1 MKKRLVS
8 IVMAAIMA
16 LGLTACGGGSG
27 TATNNKSTAETR
39 SAENV
44 QEEQKGE
51 EAGSGAEPV
60 TLTLL
65 DQFVEGE
72 GLSDA
77 FRTRLAAFEEKYPY
91 ITIEEETLS
100 TSDLATKVQTL
111 AAADELPDIFHLKGQ
126 MATSFV
132 ENGYVMELSYI
143 LEENSEWAGGFRD
156 GTFSNFEIGGGT
168 YGIPFQITNTFAFY
182 NTDLFK
188 EAGIESFPKTWE
200 ELKEVCQTLKA
211 AGITPIVLGNSGLWQ
226 AESIIMSTLGNRC
239 TGTEWYEGI
248 RNNSGSAFT
257 DPEFVLS
264 LQSLYDLAEIGAFNS
279 DVNSIDGD
287 AQRTAYMNGQ
297 AAMMF
302 DGSWAI
308 ATLDANM
315 SDEMKAITELAPMP
329 AVEGGKGD
337 ADVITGGAGWAYA
350 VNAKLDESKKDAVT
364 KFLMEVVNTDF
375 ANDCESTGAVSAYTS
390 DSVSLDE
397 GSIMAQKYMDIIE
410 NRSFIPVYDHQLS
423 SGLMDVMQSGLQEI
437 LNNTK
442 TAETLAQEIQD
453 EYELENK

>member
-1 MKKRLVS
+1 MKKKLVS
-8 IVMAAIMA
+8 IVMAAIVTF
-16 LGLTACGGGSG
+16 GLTACGSAPGTVDDKG
-27 TATNNKSTAETR
+27 TADAGT
-39 SAENV
+39 V
-44 QEEQKGE
+44 QDEQKSGKTDSKGNGE
-51 EAGSGAEPV
+51 EPV

-77 FRTRLAAFEEKYPY
+77 FRARLAAFEEKYPY

-143 LEENSEWAGGFRD
+143 LEENSEWAGGFRE

-168 YGIPFQITNTFAFY
+168 YGIPFQITNTFMFY

-188 EAGIESFPKTWE
+188 EAGIETFPKTWE
-200 ELKEVCQTLKA
+200 ELKEDCQTLKA
-211 AGITPIVLGNSGLWQ
+211 AGITPITLGNSGLWQ

-239 TGTEWYEGI
+239 TGTDWYEGI

-257 DPEFVLS
+257 DSDFVLA
-264 LQSLYDLAEIGAFNS
+264 LQSLYDLAEAGAFNS

-308 ATLDANM
+308 AALDANM
-315 SDEMKAITELAPMP
+315 SDEMKAVTELAPMP

-337 ADVITGGAGWAYA
+337 AEVITGGAGWAYA

-364 KFLMEVVNTDF
+364 KFLMEVVNTEF

-390 DSVSLDE
+390 DSVTLDE
-397 GSIMAQKYMDIIE
+397 GSIMAQKYMDIIKD
-410 NRSFIPVYDHQLS
+410 RSFIPVYDHQLS

-442 TAETLAQEIQD
+442 PAETLAQEIQD